1 MSFSVEVLAGIA
13 IELQRGIGHQDRFQ
27 RLITTLRQVLACD
40 ASALLRYESRQ
51 FIPLAI
57 DGLAQDVLGRR
68 FTLEGHPRLE
78 AIARAA
84 PRGGRGAFSGRAGD
98 VVRFPADSDLPDP
111 YDGLIP
117 GQESLKVHACVG
129 LPLFAGQNLIGA
141 LTLDAMTPEQFE
153 VFSDEELRLVAALAA
168 GALSNALLIEQLESQ
183 NMLPGSSGVFEP
195 IKETHMIGLSPAMTQ
210 LKKEI
215 EIVAGSDLNVLIGG
229 ETGTGKELVAKAIHQ
244 GSPRAVN
251 PLVYLN
257 CAALPESVAESELF
271 GHVKGAFTGAI
282 SNRSGKFEMADNGT
296 LFLDEIGE
304 LSLALQAKLLRVLQY
319 GDIQR
324 VGDDRSLRVD
334 VRVLAATNR
343 DLREEVLAGRFR
355 ADLFHRLSVFPLFV
369 PPLRERGDD
378 VVLLAGY
385 FCEQCRLRLG
395 LSRVVLSPDARRHLL
410 NYGWPGNVRELE
422 HAIHRAVVLARATR
436 AGDEV
441 ILEAQHFAL
450 SEDVLPAPPA
460 ESFLALPT
468 CRNLRESTENFQRE
482 MIRQALAQNN
492 HNWAASARALEIS
505 RVSTIG
511 SAGAGNRRR
520 QPASAGEASGTE
532 GLDNPCLV
540 EILQVNGAGEFAV
553 FIDHWRGGNFA
564 FHQDLFG
571 VNGAAL
577 RLERNTVGR
586 HGFAYRRGER
596 AAAHQPATQ
605 VAVGKDAFHNMLL
618 IANRHQPQSGTA
630 KFQHGIHHAGGE
642 HHLRYCIALA
652 HQVMHI
658 IEQTRA
664 QCASRM
670 RTGEIFFV
678 KTARLHDRHRQRI
691 AHH

>member
-51 FIPLAI
+51 FTPLAI

-78 AIARAA
+78 AIA
-84 PRGGRGAFSGRAGD
+84 RAGD

-343 DLREEVLAGRFR
+343 DL
-355 ADLFHRLSVFPLFV
+355 
-369 PPLRERGDD
+369 
-378 VVLLAGY
+378 
-385 FCEQCRLRLG
+385 
-395 LSRVVLSPDARRHLL
+395 
-410 NYGWPGNVRELE
+410 
-422 HAIHRAVVLARATR
+422 
-436 AGDEV
+436 
-441 ILEAQHFAL
+441 
-450 SEDVLPAPPA
+450 
-460 ESFLALPT
+460 
-468 CRNLRESTENFQRE
+468 
-482 MIRQALAQNN
+482 
-492 HNWAASARALEIS
+492 
-505 RVSTIG
+505 
-511 SAGAGNRRR
+511 
-520 QPASAGEASGTE
+520 
-532 GLDNPCLV
+532 
-540 EILQVNGAGEFAV
+540 
-553 FIDHWRGGNFA
+553 
-564 FHQDLFG
+564 
-571 VNGAAL
+571 
-577 RLERNTVGR
+577 
-586 HGFAYRRGER
+586 
-596 AAAHQPATQ
+596 
-605 VAVGKDAFHNMLL
+605 
-618 IANRHQPQSGTA
+618 
-630 KFQHGIHHAGGE
+630 
-642 HHLRYCIALA
+642 
-652 HQVMHI
+652 
-658 IEQTRA
+658 
-664 QCASRM
+664 
-670 RTGEIFFV
+670 
-678 KTARLHDRHRQRI
+678 
-691 AHH
+691 